1 MLTLLVMLVVLALVG
16 WGARAV
22 LTGLGAP
29 AWLQTV
35 VLVLFLVFAVVL
47 VAQAFG
53 IQTPALR

>member
-29 AWLQTV
+29 AWLRV
-35 VLVLFLVFAVVL
+35 KAE
-47 VAQAFG
+47 QAG
-53 IQTPALR
+53 S